1 MLFIYYISSVCQRQY
16 TSSKLCKKNVCFAGF
31 MNDIYSLF
39 FNVTNNNFSFQMASP
54 CRFCSPITIYIP
66 QFFSQI
72 SYHDLGPL
80 SFLISCYEFFWWSLI
95 VYILP
100 WCCACISCE
109 TNKLTTLYYCL
120 TSEQEPQRI
129 ICTINFLCVS
139 NLHNTSTCIYRQS
152 SLNMLTY
159 FVSVTANQSI
169 QYMLTNRKIPY
180 FKQFIHVHL
189 LHHWNSLSL
198 SKSGTLTSMFEI
210 LHQTLRAFTSRS
222 AR

>member
-1 MLFIYYISSVCQRQY
+1 MDFIFLK
-16 TSSKLCKKNVCFAGF
+16 TFKDFKDPWG
-31 MNDIYSLF
+31 
-39 FNVTNNNFSFQMASP
+39 P
-54 CRFCSPITIYIP
+54 C
-66 QFFSQI
+66 
-72 SYHDLGPL
+72 
-80 SFLISCYEFFWWSLI
+80 
-95 VYILP
+95 
-100 WCCACISCE
+100 CISCE

-139 NLHNTSTCIYRQS
+139 NLHNTSTCIYRQC

-159 FVSVTANQSI
+159 LVSVTANQSI

-210 LHQTLRAFTSRS
+210 LHQTLRIHITVCTTNVCEIRIYCQTYVNSASRKCNLDYFGNNL
-222 AR
+222 RFRYFGIMF

>member
-1 MLFIYYISSVCQRQY
+1 
-16 TSSKLCKKNVCFAGF
+16 
-31 MNDIYSLF
+31 
-39 FNVTNNNFSFQMASP
+39 MALP

-66 QFFSQI
+66 QFFPQI
-72 SYHDLGPL
+72 SYHDLGHL
-80 SFLISCYEFFWWSLI
+80 SFLISCYEFFLWSLI

-210 LHQTLRAFTSRS
+210 LHQTLRIHIAVCTTNVCEIWIYCQTYVNSASRKCNLDYFGNNL
-222 AR
+222 RIRYFGIMF

>member
-1 MLFIYYISSVCQRQY
+1 M
-16 TSSKLCKKNVCFAGF
+16 
-31 MNDIYSLF
+31 
-39 FNVTNNNFSFQMASP
+39 
-54 CRFCSPITIYIP
+54 
-66 QFFSQI
+66 
-72 SYHDLGPL
+72 
-80 SFLISCYEFFWWSLI
+80 
-95 VYILP
+95 
-100 WCCACISCE
+100 
-109 TNKLTTLYYCL
+109 NKLTTLYYCL

-210 LHQTLRAFTSRS
+210 LHQTLRIHITVCTTNVCEI
-222 AR
+222 